1 MFAHER
7 IKKIKEIMIQKNYV
21 NVSYISALLN
31 VSEVTI
37 RRDFEKLEQE
47 EFLTRTHGGA
57 IINEDYIM
65 DDRFSADADV
75 DPLINYRT
83 EIGDISAHM
92 VEAGDVVMF
101 TPGIT
106 NMFIARKL
114 SHKSF
119 TAFTNDLNIALELTS
134 HKNKNVVIPG
144 GDIENT
150 SLMLSGKLTEE
161 NTRKFYVNK
170 AFVEVE
176 GVDFSRGY
184 TVDSISKASILK
196 EMLNV
201 AEDIVIVCTSKAFD
215 KKSFA
220 QLGMLDMSKTV
231 VTNPDIPDRYK
242 EYYYNRQIRLY
253 TAFNSY
259 EGDTNDE

>member
-7 IKKIKEIMIQKNYV
+7 IKKIKEILMQKNYV
-21 NVSYISALLN
+21 NVSYISSLLD

-37 RRDFEKLEQE
+37 RRDFEKLEKE
-47 EFLTRTHGGA
+47 DFLTRTHGGA

-65 DDRFSADADV
+65 DDRYSADADI

-83 EIGDISAHM
+83 EIGEIAAHM
-92 VEAGDVVMF
+92 VETGDVVMF

-106 NMFIARKL
+106 NLFIARKL
-114 SHKSF
+114 QSRTF

-144 GDIENT
+144 GEIDNT
-150 SLMLSGKLTEE
+150 SLMLSGKLAED
-161 NTRKFYVNK
+161 NTRKFYVHK
-170 AFVEVE
+170 AFVEVD
-176 GVDFSRGY
+176 GVDFTRGY
-184 TVDSISKASILK
+184 TVDSISKATIMK
-196 EMLNV
+196 EMTNV
-201 AEDIVIVCTSKAFD
+201 TEDVIIVCTSKAFD

-220 QLGMLDMSKTV
+220 QLGMMDMARTV
-231 VTNPDIPDRYK
+231 VTNPDLPDKYK
-242 EYYYNRQIRLY
+242 EYYFNRQIRLY

-259 EGDTNDE
+259 EGDANDE